1 MSLYRYVP
9 GKAELL
15 DLMVDRVLGQVRTA
29 TRARHWRTGLARV
42 ARTNRV
48 LYERHPWLLQ
58 VFTGRPPLG
67 PGVIAKYDAELRC
80 LDGIGLSD
88 LEMDLVLTAVLDH
101 VRGTAAGLVER
112 AHAVERTGLDDQEWW
127 ESVTPALERVFDPTL
142 YPLASRV
149 GTASMDRYRGA
160 FDPELAFEF
169 GLERLLDGIA
179 LLIAQRSA

>member
-1 MSLYRYVP
+1 MTGRPFGSGTVPTTSNLTIKLSWRAAEPPRRGPRPRLTVDQIVDAGIVLADQNGLDGLSMRRVAERLNVGAMSLYRYVP

-67 PGVIAKYDAELRC
+67 PGVIASPGYPAASPRGGGRAVDA
-80 LDGIGLSD
+80 GVG
-88 LEMDLVLTAVLDH
+88 
-101 VRGTAAGLVER
+101 VR
-112 AHAVERTGLDDQEWW
+112 
-127 ESVTPALERVFDPTL
+127 
-142 YPLASRV
+142 
-149 GTASMDRYRGA
+149 
-160 FDPELAFEF
+160 
-169 GLERLLDGIA
+169 
-179 LLIAQRSA
+179 